1 MSKTFS
7 ITEDQMAILLDT
19 FIKFGEA
26 IASKSGVTP
35 ALAAQMQ
42 ESFTVCETVV
52 KQ

>member
-1 MSKTFS
+1 MKIFA
-7 ITEDQMAILLDT
+7 ITEDQMEILLDT

-35 ALAAQMQ
+35 ALAEQM
-42 ESFTVCETVV
+42 EKSFKVCKTVV